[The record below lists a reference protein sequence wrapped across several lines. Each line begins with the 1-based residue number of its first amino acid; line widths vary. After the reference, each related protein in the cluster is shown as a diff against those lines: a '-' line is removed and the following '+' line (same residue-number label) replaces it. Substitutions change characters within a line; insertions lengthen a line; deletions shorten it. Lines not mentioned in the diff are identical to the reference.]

1 MKSSFLGYSR
11 NATLRFR
18 KLSHK
23 HEQCFP
29 IAFLQC
35 KRKARTGK
43 FLIFGKDLAHDLI
56 VRNSDSMFHVL
67 ASSYFLIIRRTSSFT
82 HTNVKG
88 VRPARRRSGTCAEG
102 KEPKCSATSA
112 PGRPPDNRVVKVYRP
127 CRNGCSCGGLVISS
141 GRG

>member
-18 KLSHK
+18 KLVHK

-56 VRNSDSMFHVL
+56 VRNSDSMFHVV

-88 VRPARRRSGTCAEG
+88 VRPARRRFGTCAEG

-112 PGRPPDNRVVKVYRP
+112 PGRPPDDRVVKVYRP